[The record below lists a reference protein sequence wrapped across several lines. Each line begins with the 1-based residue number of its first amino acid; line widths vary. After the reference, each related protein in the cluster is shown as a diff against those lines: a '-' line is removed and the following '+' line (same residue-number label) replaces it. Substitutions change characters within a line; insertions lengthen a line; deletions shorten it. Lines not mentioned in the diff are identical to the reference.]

1 MSEQMTY
8 IIGNSI
14 WRHFYEIFKL
24 FFSPIRN
31 YIFAGAYTP
40 WVYGPLDCRGSQ
52 HMPLYHLVI
61 IALIQGI
68 TEFLPV
74 SSSGHL
80 ILLPGLTG
88 LTDQGP
94 VIDVAAHV
102 GTLLAVIVYF
112 WSDVR
117 HILQGVPQVL
127 RGKFDTPSAR
137 LLIAMSLATLPV
149 MVLGLI
155 LKLTGLSDALRSIT
169 VIGWSMLVF
178 GILLYWMDQR
188 AQTTRQLQDLTLRD
202 AWILG
207 LWQAL
212 ALIPGTSRSGITI
225 TGALNAG
232 FTRKEAA
239 RIAMLMSIPTIIA
252 SGALTSLDL
261 IGGTVPLRDTSIVVA
276 LSFAAALLALS
287 LMMRLLNSLTYTPY
301 VVYRIGLGLT
311 LLTIGYSG
319 GLGS

>member
-1 MSEQMTY
+1 
-8 IIGNSI
+8 
-14 WRHFYEIFKL
+14 
-24 FFSPIRN
+24 
-31 YIFAGAYTP
+31 
-40 WVYGPLDCRGSQ
+40 
-52 HMPLYHLVI
+52 MPLYHLI
-61 IALIQGI
+61 LISLIQGI
-68 TEFLPV
+68 TEFLPI

-102 GTLLAVIVYF
+102 GTLLAVITYF

-117 HILQGVPQVL
+117 HILHGLPQVV
-127 RGKFDTPSAR
+127 RGQFDSPSAR
-137 LLIAMSLATLPV
+137 LLVAFTLATLPV
-149 MVLGLI
+149 MALGLI
-155 LKLTGLSDALRSIT
+155 LKLSGLSDALRSIT

-178 GILLYWMDQR
+178 GVLLYWMDQR
-188 AQTTRQLQDLTLRD
+188 ARATRQIEDLTLRD

-232 FTRKEAA
+232 FNRKEAA

-261 IGGTVPLRDTSIVVA
+261 IGGAVPLRDTAIVVA
-276 LSFAAALLALS
+276 FSFAAALVALS
-287 LMMRLLNSLTYTPY
+287 LMMRLLSRLTYTPY
-301 VVYRIGLGLT
+301 VIYRIGLGLT

-319 GLGS
+319 SLGF